1 MRDGECQAS
10 RYSAFSSD
18 PGRVQNLVS
27 NRTSFYFGLFQKQR
41 SKGVPRILIIEDDEL
56 VGEMIASMLQM
67 EGYETIRAR
76 DGQQGVEE
84 ARKRPPDL
92 ILCDVLMPRMDGYAT
107 LNAIRQNAAT
117 ATIPFVFLTG
127 QTTKADLR
135 QGMELG
141 ADDYL
146 VKPVVINELLAAV
159 QTRLQKHQLARKETE
174 RRLDDLRLNLSLS
187 LPHEIRTPLSGIIGF
202 AEVLRDDAATLKA
215 GEVSEMA
222 SMILKSAQRLGA
234 LVENALTYA
243 QLQILSSGSDK
254 GALLG
259 KESTHSLKQRIEDVA
274 VMKCSGFKRSEDLK
288 LSIVDAEASLSIQSI
303 TRIVEELLDNAL
315 KFSEA
320 GTAIDVISIV
330 EENQYILNVRDRGV
344 GMDSGHISEIVAYRQ
359 FNRTMREQQGPGLGL
374 TIAKMI
380 AELYGGSFSI
390 ESEVGKGTSVTV
402 RLPRPA
408 TASST

>member
-254 GALLG
+254 GAFIG

-274 VMKCSGFKRSEDLK
+274 VKKCSGFKRSEDLK

-344 GMDSGHISEIVAYRQ
+344 GMDSGHISEIGAYRQ

-408 TASST
+408 TASSA

>member
-1 MRDGECQAS
+1 M
-10 RYSAFSSD
+10 
-18 PGRVQNLVS
+18 
-27 NRTSFYFGLFQKQR
+27 
-41 SKGVPRILIIEDDEL
+41 PRILIIEDDEL

-254 GALLG
+254 GAFIG

-274 VMKCSGFKRSEDLK
+274 VKKCSGFKRSEDLK

>member
-274 VMKCSGFKRSEDLK
+274 VKKCSGFKRSEDLK

-408 TASST
+408 TASSA